1 MLEPPVKE
9 TLTLDDLACRYY
21 VDRRTILKWIGQ
33 GKAPKGQKI
42 GKQWLF
48 SRTAVLEFERQRER

>member
-1 MLEPPVKE
+1 MLDPPVKE
-9 TLTLDDLACRYY
+9 TLNLDDLAKRYY
-21 VDRRTILKWIGQ
+21 VDRRTVLKWVRQ

-48 SRTAVLEFERQRER
+48 SATAVLQFEKERER